1 MLRATTPTSPKT
13 QQRPSSGNNITTAL
27 RAALQ
32 METETEHFVDNY
44 RKRYFNYV
52 LHLLIKFFG
61 NSRRDF
67 FLDNGKKRHFQLF

>member
-1 MLRATTPTSPKT
+1 
-13 QQRPSSGNNITTAL
+13 
-27 RAALQ
+27 

-67 FLDNGKKRHFQLF
+67 FLDNGKKKTFSVVLVAISEFFKYKSKNNDKEKNNKTANKRKKK

>member
-1 MLRATTPTSPKT
+1 
-13 QQRPSSGNNITTAL
+13 
-27 RAALQ
+27 